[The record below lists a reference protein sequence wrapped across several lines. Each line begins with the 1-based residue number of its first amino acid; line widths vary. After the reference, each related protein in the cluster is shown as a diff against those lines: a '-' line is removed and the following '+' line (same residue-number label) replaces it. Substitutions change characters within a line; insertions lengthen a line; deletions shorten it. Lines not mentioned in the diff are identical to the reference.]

1 MRGIAYKSTYIS
13 LKMVTFLK
21 LYFLFMST
29 CPLLLGPFR
38 SHISSVSLCTSDQT
52 LFQQPCGT
60 WNSDATEISA
70 SEICVRDLQTKRP
83 AALRLL
89 TSLPT
94 VPSPEAWGVSL
105 GFGWE
110 AEPSVSMNI
119 CKVAQRTDTPPLP
132 IIQQPNTWS
141 LCWALEGPSSHSY
154 ESRVEACIWLC
165 PSVWE
170 HLEHWVLG
178 HLPSL
183 VIVKWRSLPWEKF
196 QQKSNIPR
204 NIAHQQNSKVLLKL
218 ALCDER
224 QFSDEKWFSGG
235 SIQIIFTAGMSERLL
250 WCDLPWKGSIPP
262 CPGAQALTTHRHWL

>member
-1 MRGIAYKSTYIS
+1 MFLCAHQIKLFFNNHVELEILMQLKSQHQ
-13 LKMVTFLK
+13 
-21 LYFLFMST
+21 
-29 CPLLLGPFR
+29 R
-38 SHISSVSLCTSDQT
+38 SVL
-52 LFQQPCGT
+52 
-60 WNSDATEISA
+60 
-70 SEICVRDLQTKRP
+70 RDLQTKRP

-183 VIVKWRSLPWEKF
+183 VIVK
-196 QQKSNIPR
+196 
-204 NIAHQQNSKVLLKL
+204 
-218 ALCDER
+218 
-224 QFSDEKWFSGG
+224 
-235 SIQIIFTAGMSERLL
+235 
-250 WCDLPWKGSIPP
+250 
-262 CPGAQALTTHRHWL
+262 